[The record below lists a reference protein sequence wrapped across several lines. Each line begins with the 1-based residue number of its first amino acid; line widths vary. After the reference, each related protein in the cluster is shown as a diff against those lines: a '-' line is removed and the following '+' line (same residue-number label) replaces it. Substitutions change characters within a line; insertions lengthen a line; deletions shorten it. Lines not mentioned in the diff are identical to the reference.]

1 MKKIFIPIA
10 LVMVLLLSACG
21 NSNAKAKIS
30 EEKAKEIALTNAGL
44 KKEDVTFKRT
54 EKDREDG
61 KTVYEIEFYTKD
73 NREYDY
79 EIDANTGDIISYDS
93 DAESIKPSATEETQL
108 ITEEKAKEI
117 ALAKVPGATT
127 QDIRKFKKDRDDG
140 RYVYEGEILYNKT
153 EYDFEIDAHSGE
165 IISWEHESAKNEI
178 FD

>member
-21 NSNAKAKIS
+21 NKNDSTKIS

-54 EKDREDG
+54 EKDRDDG

-73 NREYDY
+73 RTEYDY

-93 DAESIKPSATEETQL
+93 DAESVKPSSSDETQL

-117 ALAKVPGATT
+117 ALEKVPGATV
-127 QDIRKFKKDRDDG
+127 QDIRQFKKDRDDG
-140 RYVYEGEILYNKT
+140 RYVYEGEILYNKM
-153 EYDFEIDAHSGE
+153 EYDFEIDAESGE
-165 IISWEHESAKNEI
+165 IISWDQESAKI